1 MARKG
6 TKSDRQLNQIAVT
19 EEFQQSNEF
28 ADTTKKNICIENI
41 FQDYGSFENVNN
53 DKIICF
59 NVSKT
64 YLRAQN
70 ADLVFAVCSGYIIG
84 VFKPIRWYPTT
95 SEKYKGRWEFDGE
108 EIVDSPFI
116 NMDISHLTGRRQNPV
131 MYLNM

>member
-64 YLRAQN
+64 YL
-70 ADLVFAVCSGYIIG
+70 
-84 VFKPIRWYPTT
+84 WYPTT